1 MRLITLIMNNKLV
14 VPLSCIAAIAM
25 LAANELTYRYTTR
38 YTRESIATAQTQVIL
53 NDLNIRML
61 NAETG
66 QRGYLL
72 TGRMDFLQ
80 PYEQAIAPVT
90 QSFSKLRQRYQRKED
105 SLALLVEL
113 EALTNSKLSEMAR
126 TVDLK
131 KNNLSAASLDQVLEG
146 SGKLSMQRMREIT
159 SDLLVKESTLLL
171 ASRKKLQQTQIISRA
186 SIALL
191 SVMCLVAILIY
202 LRKNS
207 QLKFGQLQLRREL
220 ATERDL
226 LEITARKRTEELT
239 SLARHL
245 QTNREEER
253 SRLARNLHDDLGA
266 LLTSAKLDAARI
278 KSRIAPG
285 GQETLEL
292 LSHLVE
298 NLNASIALGR
308 KIIEDLRP
316 SALTNLGLV
325 ATLEIFALEFETS
338 SGLTV
343 HSSFEEVNLPADSQL
358 MVYRLMQEA
367 CTNIMKYAKAMNVW
381 LAFGVVDG
389 QTVASVRDD
398 GIGFDTRQQIV
409 SSYGLL
415 GMRYR
420 VEAAQGLLKITS
432 SPGNGTLIQAFI

>member
-1 MRLITLIMNNKLV
+1 MRLITLIVNNKLV
-14 VPLSCIAAIAM
+14 VPLSCLAAIAM

-72 TGRMDFLQ
+72 TGRMDYLQ

-90 QSFSKLRQRYQRKED
+90 QSFLKLRQRYQTKVD
-105 SLALLVEL
+105 SLALLTEL
-113 EALTNSKLSEMAR
+113 EALSSSKLSEMAR
-126 TVDLK
+126 TVELK

-159 SDLLVKESTLLL
+159 AELLDKETTLLL
-171 ASRKKLQQTQIISRA
+171 ASRKKLQQTQIISRT
-186 SIALL
+186 SVALL
-191 SVMCLVAILIY
+191 SVMYLIAILIY
-202 LRKNS
+202 LRRNS
-207 QLKFGQLQLRREL
+207 QLKDEQLQLRRDL
-220 ATERDL
+220 ATQRDQ
-226 LEITARKRTEELT
+226 LEVTVHKRTEELT
-239 SLARHL
+239 ALARYL
-245 QTNREEER
+245 QKNREEER

-278 KSRIAPG
+278 KSRISPDAH
-285 GQETLEL
+285 ETIEL
-292 LSHLVE
+292 LSHLVG

-316 SALTNLGLV
+316 SALNNLGLV
-325 ATLEIFALEFETS
+325 ATLDIFAREFEES
-338 SGLTV
+338 SGLIV
-343 HSSFEEVNLPADSQL
+343 HGSFAEVNLPADSQL

-367 CTNIMKYAKAMNVW
+367 CTNIMKYAKAKNVW
-381 LAFGVVDG
+381 LTLSMVDG
-389 QTVASVRDD
+389 TIAASVRDD
-398 GIGFDTRQQIV
+398 GVGFDTRRQIV

-420 VEAAQGLLKITS
+420 VEAVQGSLKITS
-432 SPGNGTLIQAFI
+432 SPGNGTLIQALL

>member
-1 MRLITLIMNNKLV
+1 MRLITLIVNNKLV
-14 VPLSCIAAIAM
+14 VPLSCLAAIAM

-72 TGRMDFLQ
+72 TGRMDYLQ

-90 QSFSKLRQRYQRKED
+90 QSFLKLRQRYQTKVD
-105 SLALLVEL
+105 SLALLTEL
-113 EALTNSKLSEMAR
+113 EALSSSKLSEMAR
-126 TVDLK
+126 TVELK

-159 SDLLVKESTLLL
+159 AELLDKETTLLL

-186 SIALL
+186 SVALL
-191 SVMCLVAILIY
+191 SVMYLIAILIY
-202 LRKNS
+202 LRRNS
-207 QLKFGQLQLRREL
+207 QLKDEQLQLRRDL
-220 ATERDL
+220 ATQRDQ
-226 LEITARKRTEELT
+226 LEVTVHKRTEELT
-239 SLARHL
+239 ALARYL
-245 QTNREEER
+245 QKNREEER

-278 KSRIAPG
+278 KSRISPDAH
-285 GQETLEL
+285 ETIEL
-292 LSHLVE
+292 LSHLVG

-316 SALTNLGLV
+316 SALNNLGLV
-325 ATLEIFALEFETS
+325 ATLDIFAREFEES
-338 SGLTV
+338 SGLIV
-343 HSSFEEVNLPADSQL
+343 HGSFAEVNLPADSQL

-367 CTNIMKYAKAMNVW
+367 CTNIMKYAKAKNVW
-381 LAFGVVDG
+381 LTLSMVDG
-389 QTVASVRDD
+389 TIAASVRDD
-398 GIGFDTRQQIV
+398 GVGFDTRRQIV

-420 VEAAQGLLKITS
+420 VEAVQGSLKITS
-432 SPGNGTLIQAFI
+432 SPGNGTLIQALL